1 MRVAYVC
8 ADPAV
13 PVFGSKGSSVQVQG
27 VVAALRHAGCSV
39 DLFAARRGGEPP
51 ESLRGVLVEDLP
63 SFAGGPAAR
72 GTDTVA
78 ANAGLAEA
86 LSRGGPFDLVY
97 ERHCPGSF
105 AAMEHARSTGVA
117 GLLEVDAPVAD
128 DAADRALRAAT
139 AILAVSHPVAA
150 SLRGRLG
157 TAGRVHLVSN
167 GVDPARFPPGLRA
180 SRPAAPGIFTVGFV
194 GSLEPWHDY
203 AVLAEA
209 LRLTLDIRPCFRLLV
224 VGDGPARAD
233 LENELAAREVADWV
247 EMTGAVK
254 PAEVPGLL
262 ASMDAAVAPYP
273 PERVLSFSPL
283 TVYEYMAAGLPVVA
297 SRFPA
302 IEEPIQD
309 GVTGILCPPGEA
321 AAFAAALLDLADKPS
336 LRHALGL
343 EARRAV
349 LAEHTWARVAER
361 ILDLARTT
369 PDAPR
374 GSPPVLARG
383 AATERVLAAF
393 SPLAT

>member
-1 MRVAYVC
+1 
-8 ADPAV
+8 
-13 PVFGSKGSSVQVQG
+13 
-27 VVAALRHAGCSV
+27 
-39 DLFAARRGGEPP
+39 
-51 ESLRGVLVEDLP
+51 
-63 SFAGGPAAR
+63 
-72 GTDTVA
+72 
-78 ANAGLAEA
+78 
-86 LSRGGPFDLVY
+86 
-97 ERHCPGSF
+97 
-105 AAMEHARSTGVA
+105 
-117 GLLEVDAPVAD
+117 
-128 DAADRALRAAT
+128 
-139 AILAVSHPVAA
+139 
-150 SLRGRLG
+150 
-157 TAGRVHLVSN
+157 
-167 GVDPARFPPGLRA
+167 
-180 SRPAAPGIFTVGFV
+180 
-194 GSLEPWHDY
+194 
-203 AVLAEA
+203 
-209 LRLTLDIRPCFRLLV
+209 
-224 VGDGPARAD
+224 
-233 LENELAAREVADWV
+233 
-247 EMTGAVK
+247 
-254 PAEVPGLL
+254 
-262 ASMDAAVAPYP
+262 VAPYP